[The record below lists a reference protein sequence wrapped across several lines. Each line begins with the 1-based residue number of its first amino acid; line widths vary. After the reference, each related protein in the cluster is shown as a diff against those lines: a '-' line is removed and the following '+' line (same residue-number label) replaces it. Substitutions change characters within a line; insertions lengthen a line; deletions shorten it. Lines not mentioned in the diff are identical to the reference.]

1 MTNSDAQDLI
11 RLAKLSAIGN
21 GLGNMPNIVV
31 DLRHAAQRMHD
42 AYSRGAGTTDCYEI
56 VAAIRD
62 RLDRELAMRPPVAKR
77 WTPEAL
83 AAQACHDFNDES

>member
-1 MTNSDAQDLI
+1 MTNTDAQNLI
-11 RLAKLSAIGN
+11 RFAKHAAIGN

-31 DLRHAAQRMHD
+31 DLRHAAQRLHD
-42 AYSRGAGTTDCYEI
+42 AYARGAATADCYEI

-62 RLDRELAMRPPVAKR
+62 RLDRELAMRPPAAKR

-83 AAQACHDFNDES
+83 EAQACHDFNDES

>member
-1 MTNSDAQDLI
+1 MTNPDAQDLI

-21 GLGNMPNIVV
+21 DLGNMPNIVV
-31 DLRHAAQRMHD
+31 DLRHAAQRLHD
-42 AYSRGAGTTDCYEI
+42 AYSRGAATASCYEV

-62 RLDRELAMRPPVAKR
+62 RLDREIAMRPSAAKR